1 MELANSSLILTTT
14 VNTLKNLYEK
24 KERQNGQ
31 IGERTEKK
39 SLGNGTKQILHH
51 KITTSEVKASLG
63 RLNNRM
69 ENAEERWIHLK
80 RDLDRN
86 SLN

>member
-1 MELANSSLILTTT
+1 MRLTNKRRESRWLAGSRMELANSSLILTTT

-39 SLGNGTKQILHH
+39 
-51 KITTSEVKASLG
+51 A
-63 RLNNRM
+63 
-69 ENAEERWIHLK
+69 
-80 RDLDRN
+80 
-86 SLN
+86 

>member
-1 MELANSSLILTTT
+1 MDRLGREQ
-14 VNTLKNLYEK
+14 
-24 KERQNGQ
+24 R
-31 IGERTEKK
+31 KK